1 MLAPPLA
8 PASKSADNDMSAVFA
23 QLNQGEAI
31 TAGLRKVDKSK
42 MTHKNPELRAS
53 GMVTSSPS
61 KDSYLYILF
70 FALYLSLS
78 VIFISRTTKPN
89 RVGV

>member
-1 MLAPPLA
+1 MMLDTPAPVKNTA
-8 PASKSADNDMSAVFA
+8 ENDMSAVFA

-53 GMVTSSPS
+53 GMVTSSPG
-61 KDSYLYILF
+61 KPFLY
-70 FALYLSLS
+70 
-78 VIFISRTTKPN
+78 V
-89 RVGV
+89 

>member
-1 MLAPPLA
+1 MMDLSSAP
-8 PASKSADNDMSAVFA
+8 KQVETDMSAVFA

-53 GMVTSSPS
+53 GMVTAGGMPFS
-61 KDSYLYILF
+61 F
-70 FALYLSLS
+70 F
-78 VIFISRTTKPN
+78 F
-89 RVGV
+89 GVT